1 MKGRTM
7 RSMLF
12 LLPLA
17 IASVPAAAAE
27 VVPVP
32 EFRSVELRGGG
43 SVVVRPGP
51 AQRVTIVSGSSRF
64 TRLRVDEDGKLRI
77 DACNARCPRNY
88 DLTIE
93 VMYPTVLPLGVKGGG
108 QISVERGFGPQR
120 EIALGVGGGGRI
132 DVRPL
137 TAGKVAAGVS
147 GGGLIDLR
155 SVAADSVA
163 AGVNGGGKVM
173 VGRSNT
179 LAAGV
184 SGGGEIIY
192 AGNPQVTTAING
204 GGNVRRGE

>member
-1 MKGRTM
+1 M

-17 IASVPAAAAE
+17 VAAVPAAAAE

-32 EFRSVELRGGG
+32 EFRSIQLRGGG
-43 SVVVRPGP
+43 SVIVRPGP
-51 AQRVTIVSGSSRF
+51 AQRVTIVNGSSHF
-64 TRLRVDEDGKLRI
+64 TSFRVDRDGQLEI
-77 DACNARCPRNY
+77 DACNERCPRQY

-93 VMYPTVLPLGVKGGG
+93 VRYPTVLPLGVKGGG
-108 QISVERGFGPQR
+108 EITVERGFGPQR

-132 DVRPL
+132 DVRSL
-137 TAGKVAAGVS
+137 AAGKVAAGVT

-155 SVAADSVA
+155 SVDAGSVA
-163 AGVNGGGKVM
+163 VGVNGGGKVM
-173 VGRSNT
+173 VGRSKT

-184 SGGGEIIY
+184 SGGGEVIY